1 MTTSTLSIC
10 GAALLTWSTM
20 AGARSFNPVLSPGS
34 DFVQIFCSKVEAYQQ
49 GSNHYLVCLDS
60 AQRLVALGV
69 TGQQL
74 VDDVCSELADLFDD
88 ESSVSRCHRD
98 GNALLGE

>member
-10 GAALLTWSTM
+10 GVALIAWSTM
-20 AGARSFNPVLSPGS
+20 AGARPSNPVLSPGS
-34 DFVQIFCSKVEAYQQ
+34 DFVQTFCSKVEAYQQ

-60 AQRLVALGV
+60 AQRLVAQGV

-74 VDDVCSELADLFDD
+74 VDEVCGELADLFDD